1 MSVRAIAIRS
11 GPRPARAA
19 APARGC
25 RRPARRATFWTAFA
39 DDRKFIGV
47 KLILMAL
54 LFLAVM
60 ALEVPL

>member
-19 APARGC
+19 APARVRRR
-25 RRPARRATFWTAFA
+25 RRPRAAFWASFA
-39 DDRKFIGV
+39 DDRRLIGV
-47 KLILMAL
+47 KVILMVL